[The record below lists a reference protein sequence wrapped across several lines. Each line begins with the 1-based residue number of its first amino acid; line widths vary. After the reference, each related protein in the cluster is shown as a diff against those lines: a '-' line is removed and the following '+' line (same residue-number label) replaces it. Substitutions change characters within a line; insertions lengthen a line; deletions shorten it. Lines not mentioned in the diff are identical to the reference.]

1 MSRQMVRYS
10 FAFVIKR
17 LTLRKSV
24 ELLREGTHKQDHQQV
39 GKHEHSGK
47 WVKLHQLVESDSRKN
62 CKNLRLLSHLC
73 CFSSREYVHYDSC
86 LQNTSIEKTDKF
98 FYRQHGHFR
107 PAVSNIH
114 VSTKSNTVVRGF
126 RLRLCQWSFWSC
138 FVQADRVFTK
148 CVRCCVYSE
157 PGSDS
162 SGPFWS
168 CGISL
173 PLPTHRF
180 KAVRLFHSRHV
191 DHRDGRQLAIHC

>member
-1 MSRQMVRYS
+1 MNTAVNGSSCTNWLNPTAEKIVKTSVYS
-10 FAFVIKR
+10 LTFVV
-17 LTLRKSV
+17 S
-24 ELLREGTHKQDHQQV
+24 LLG
-39 GKHEHSGK
+39 
-47 WVKLHQLVESDSRKN
+47 
-62 CKNLRLLSHLC
+62 
-73 CFSSREYVHYDSC
+73 
-86 LQNTSIEKTDKF
+86 NTFITIVVYRTQALKKPINF

-173 PLPTHRF
+173 PFPTHRF